1 MASLWLPPITMR
13 DSLSPGPTGWILFQ
27 LVFQAPT
34 TATARATAVPLSLR
48 AMCRGAWCQ
57 KR

>member
-13 DSLSPGPTGWILFQ
+13 DSLSPGPTGSILFQ

-34 TATARATAVPLSLR
+34 TATARATAVP
-48 AMCRGAWCQ
+48 
-57 KR
+57 